1 MSGSGRLYTMRDDYF
16 KSYKMFKFIQ
26 LALLVIFAVC
36 FFLFIFLDEN
46 LRTNVFSNK
55 VLLTICVF
63 LWAFMLYSVVCI
75 IMDFRLLEGHIVH
88 DHVLKRAVYV
98 DSLTGIPNRFSVD
111 QIFEKYETEQDI
123 SKLGCSLIKISNL
136 DEINNKYGRTSGN
149 IALKE
154 FSSVVERISAY
165 YGFVGR
171 NNGNEFLVV
180 IENCTDDKLTRF
192 SEELQKEIEQ
202 YNRTS
207 GGYEIKIRVEKILNG
222 PDGFKNFR
230 QLVASLYEMAKV

>member
-1 MSGSGRLYTMRDDYF
+1 
-16 KSYKMFKFIQ
+16 MFKFIQ

-36 FFLFIFLDEN
+36 FFLFIFLDDN
-46 LRTNVFSNK
+46 LRTSVFSNK

-63 LWAFMLYSVVCI
+63 LWAFMLYSVACI

-98 DSLTGIPNRFSVD
+98 DTLTGIPNRFSCD
-111 QIFEKYETEQDI
+111 QIFEKYEGESDI
-123 SKLGCSLIKISNL
+123 SRLGCSLITISNL
-136 DEINNKYGRTSGN
+136 DEINHTHGRSSGN

-180 IENCTDDKLTRF
+180 IENCTAEKMDKF
-192 SEELQKEIEQ
+192 ASELQKEIDQ

-207 GGYEIKIRVEKILNG
+207 GGYEIKIKLARILNESAG
-222 PDGFKNFR
+222 LKDFR
-230 QLVASLYEMAKV
+230 ELVAKLYGIAKV

>member
-1 MSGSGRLYTMRDDYF
+1 MRDDYF

-26 LALLVIFAVC
+26 LALLVIFAIC

-63 LWAFMLYSVVCI
+63 LWAFMLYSVACI
-75 IMDFRLLEGHIVH
+75 TMDFRLLEGHIVH

-98 DSLTGIPNRFSVD
+98 DTLTGIPNRFSCD
-111 QIFEKYETEQDI
+111 QIFEKYEDAQDI
-123 SKLGCSLIKISNL
+123 SHLGCALIRIDNL
-136 DEINNKYGRTSGN
+136 DSINQKYGRSSGN
-149 IALKE
+149 VALKE

-180 IENCTDDKLTRF
+180 IENCSTDKMDRF
-192 SEELQKEIEQ
+192 ARELQKEIDQ

-207 GGYEIKIRVEKILNG
+207 GGYEIVIKTATVLNESLG
-222 PDGFKNFR
+222 LKDFR
-230 QLVASLYEMAKV
+230 ELVARLYGIAKV

>member
-1 MSGSGRLYTMRDDYF
+1 MRDDYF

-36 FFLFIFLDEN
+36 FFLFIFLDDN
-46 LRTNVFSNK
+46 LRTSVFSNK

-63 LWAFMLYSVVCI
+63 LWAFMLYSVACI

-98 DSLTGIPNRFSVD
+98 DTLTGIPNRFSCD
-111 QIFEKYETEQDI
+111 QIFEKYENTADI
-123 SKLGCSLIKISNL
+123 SALGCALIVIENL
-136 DEINNKYGRTSGN
+136 DEINKKYGRSGGN
-149 IALKE
+149 VALKD
-154 FSSVVERISAY
+154 FSTVVERVSAH

-180 IENCTDDKLTRF
+180 IENCGMAKMDKYTQ
-192 SEELQKEIEQ
+192 ELRKEIDL
-202 YNRTS
+202 YNKSS
-207 GGYEIKIRVEKILNG
+207 GGYEIKIKAAKILNETE
-222 PDGFKNFR
+222 GFKDFR
-230 QLVASLYEMAKV
+230 ELVARLYGIAKV

>member
-1 MSGSGRLYTMRDDYF
+1 MRDDYF

-36 FFLFIFLDEN
+36 FFLFIFLDDN
-46 LRTNVFSNK
+46 LRTSVFSNK

-98 DSLTGIPNRFSVD
+98 DSLTGIPNRFSCD
-111 QIFEKYETEQDI
+111 QIFEKYEAEQDI
-123 SKLGCSLIKISNL
+123 SKLGCALIRISNL
-136 DEINNKYGRTSGN
+136 DEINQDHGRSSGN
-149 IALKE
+149 VALKE
-154 FSSVVERISAY
+154 FSSIVERISAY

-180 IENCTDDKLTRF
+180 IENCNDDKMSKF
-192 SEELQKEIEQ
+192 AEGLQKEIDL
-202 YNRTS
+202 YNRSS
-207 GGYEIKIRVEKILNG
+207 GGYEIKIDFEKVLNEELG
-222 PDGFKNFR
+222 LDDFR
-230 QLVASLYEMAKV
+230 ELVARLYGIAKV

>member
-1 MSGSGRLYTMRDDYF
+1 MRDDYF

-36 FFLFIFLDEN
+36 FFLFIFLDDN
-46 LRTNVFSNK
+46 LRTSVFSNK

-63 LWAFMLYSVVCI
+63 LWAFMLYSVACI

-98 DSLTGIPNRFSVD
+98 DTLTGIPNRFSCD
-111 QIFEKYETEQDI
+111 QIFEKYENTADI
-123 SKLGCSLIKISNL
+123 SALGCALIVIENL
-136 DEINNKYGRTSGN
+136 DEINKTYGRSGGN
-149 IALKE
+149 VALKD
-154 FSSVVERISAY
+154 FSTVVERVSAH

-180 IENCTDDKLTRF
+180 IENCGMAKMDKYTQ
-192 SEELQKEIEQ
+192 ELRKEIDL
-202 YNRTS
+202 YNKSS
-207 GGYEIKIRVEKILNG
+207 GGYEIKIKAAKILNETE
-222 PDGFKNFR
+222 GFKDFR
-230 QLVASLYEMAKV
+230 ELVARLYGIAKV

>member
-1 MSGSGRLYTMRDDYF
+1 MRDDYF

-46 LRTNVFSNK
+46 LRTGVFSNK
-55 VLLTICVF
+55 VLMTICVF
-63 LWAFMLYSVVCI
+63 LWAFMLYSVACI

-98 DSLTGIPNRFSVD
+98 DTLTGIPNRFSCD
-111 QIFEKYETEQDI
+111 QIFEKYEGEQDI
-123 SKLGCSLIKISNL
+123 SKLGCALVKIQNL
-136 DEINNKYGRTSGN
+136 DEINQSHGRSSGN
-149 IALKE
+149 VALKE
-154 FSSVVERISAY
+154 FSSMIERISAY

-180 IENCTDDKLTRF
+180 IENCNEDRMTKF
-192 SEELQKEIEQ
+192 SEGLQKEIAQ
-202 YNRTS
+202 YNKTS
-207 GGYEIKIRVEKILNG
+207 GGYEIRISFAKVLNESLG
-222 PDGFKNFR
+222 MSDFR
-230 QLVASLYEMAKV
+230 ELVAKLYGIAKV

>member
-1 MSGSGRLYTMRDDYF
+1 MRDDYF
-16 KSYKMFKFIQ
+16 RSYKMFKFIQ

-36 FFLFIFLDEN
+36 FFLFIFLDDN

-63 LWAFMLYSVVCI
+63 LWAFMLYSVACI

-98 DSLTGIPNRFSVD
+98 DTLTGIPNRFSCD
-111 QIFEKYETEQDI
+111 QIFEKYENTADI
-123 SKLGCSLIKISNL
+123 STLGCALIVIDNL
-136 DEINNKYGRTSGN
+136 DEINRTHGRSGGN
-149 IALKE
+149 VALKD
-154 FSSVVERISAY
+154 FSSVVERISAH

-180 IENCTDDKLTRF
+180 IENCSGEKMSKF
-192 SEELQKEIEQ
+192 SSELKKEIDL
-202 YNRTS
+202 YNRSS
-207 GGYEIKIRVEKILNG
+207 GSYEISIKIAELLNETE
-222 PDGFKNFR
+222 GFKDFR
-230 QLVASLYEMAKV
+230 EMVARLYGIAKV

>member
-1 MSGSGRLYTMRDDYF
+1 MRDDYF

-46 LRTNVFSNK
+46 LRTSVFSNK

-63 LWAFMLYSVVCI
+63 LWAFMLYSVACI

-98 DSLTGIPNRFSVD
+98 DTLTGIPNRFSCD
-111 QIFEKYETEQDI
+111 QIFEKYDEDADI
-123 SKLGCSLIKISNL
+123 SKMGCALIRIDNL
-136 DEINNKYGRTSGN
+136 DEINQKHGRSSGN
-149 IALKE
+149 VALKD

-180 IENCTDDKLTRF
+180 IEDCDARKMDRF
-192 SEELQKEIEQ
+192 ESELQKEISQ
-202 YNRTS
+202 YNKTS
-207 GGYEIKIRVEKILNG
+207 GGYEINVKASKVLNEDLG
-222 PDGFKNFR
+222 VDDFR
-230 QLVASLYEMAKV
+230 ELVARLYGIAKV

>member
-1 MSGSGRLYTMRDDYF
+1 MRDDYF

-36 FFLFIFLDEN
+36 FFLFIFLDDN
-46 LRTNVFSNK
+46 LRTSVFSNN

-63 LWAFMLYSVVCI
+63 LWAFMIYSVVCI

-98 DSLTGIPNRFSVD
+98 DSLTGIPNRFSCD
-111 QIFEKYETEQDI
+111 QMFEKYENDQDI
-123 SKLGCSLIKISNL
+123 SKLGCALIRIANL
-136 DEINNKYGRTSGN
+136 DEINQAHGRSSGN
-149 IALKE
+149 VALKE
-154 FSSVVERISAY
+154 FSSMVERISAY

-180 IENCTDDKLTRF
+180 IENCDREKMDRF
-192 SEELQKEIEQ
+192 AEGLQKEIDL
-202 YNRTS
+202 YNRSS
-207 GGYEIKIRVEKILNG
+207 GQYEIRIDFQTVLNEKL
-222 PDGFKNFR
+222 GFGDFR
-230 QLVASLYEMAKV
+230 ELVAGLYGNARV

>member
-1 MSGSGRLYTMRDDYF
+1 MRDDYF
-16 KSYKMFKFIQ
+16 RSYKMFKFIQ

-36 FFLFIFLDEN
+36 FFLFIFLDDN

-63 LWAFMLYSVVCI
+63 LWAFMLYSVACI

-98 DSLTGIPNRFSVD
+98 DTLTGIPNRFSCD
-111 QIFEKYETEQDI
+111 QIFEKYENTADI
-123 SKLGCSLIKISNL
+123 STLGCALIVIDNL
-136 DEINNKYGRTSGN
+136 DEINRTHGRSVGN
-149 IALKE
+149 VALKD
-154 FSSVVERISAY
+154 FSSVVERISAH

-180 IENCTDDKLTRF
+180 IENCSGEKMSKF
-192 SEELQKEIEQ
+192 SRELKKEIDL
-202 YNRTS
+202 YNRSS
-207 GGYEIKIRVEKILNG
+207 GSYEISIKIAELLNETE
-222 PDGFKNFR
+222 GFKDFR
-230 QLVASLYEMAKV
+230 EMVARLYGIAKV

>member
-1 MSGSGRLYTMRDDYF
+1 MRDDYF

-36 FFLFIFLDEN
+36 FFLFIFLDDN
-46 LRTNVFSNK
+46 LRTSVFSNN

-98 DSLTGIPNRFSVD
+98 DTLTGIPNRFSCD
-111 QIFEKYETEQDI
+111 QIFEKYEGEQDI
-123 SKLGCSLIKISNL
+123 SKLGCALIRISNL
-136 DEINNKYGRTSGN
+136 DEINQDHGRSSGN
-149 IALKE
+149 VALKE
-154 FSSVVERISAY
+154 FSSIVERISAY

-180 IENCTDDKLTRF
+180 IENCNEDKMSRF
-192 SEELQKEIEQ
+192 ADSLQKELDL
-202 YNRTS
+202 YNRSS
-207 GGYEIKIRVEKILNG
+207 GGYEIKIDFARVLNEEQG
-222 PDGFKNFR
+222 LGDFR
-230 QLVASLYEMAKV
+230 ELVARLYGIARV

>member
-1 MSGSGRLYTMRDDYF
+1 MRDDYF

-36 FFLFIFLDEN
+36 FFLFIFLDDN
-46 LRTNVFSNK
+46 LRTSVFSNK

-63 LWAFMLYSVVCI
+63 LWAFMLYSVACI

-98 DSLTGIPNRFSVD
+98 DSLTGIPNRFSCD
-111 QIFEKYETEQDI
+111 QIFEKYEDNADV
-123 SKLGCSLIKISNL
+123 SKLGCALICIDNL
-136 DEINNKYGRTSGN
+136 DEINRDHGRSSGN
-149 IALKE
+149 VALKE

-165 YGFVGR
+165 YGCVGR

-180 IENCTDDKLTRF
+180 IENCNESKMDKF
-192 SEELQKEIEQ
+192 DKELHKEIES
-202 YNRTS
+202 YNKTS
-207 GGYEIKIRVEKILNG
+207 GGYEISIKVAKILNEEQG
-222 PDGFKNFR
+222 ITDFR
-230 QLVASLYEMAKV
+230 QLVARLYGIAKV

>member
-1 MSGSGRLYTMRDDYF
+1 MRDDYF

-36 FFLFIFLDEN
+36 FFLFIFLDDN
-46 LRTNVFSNK
+46 LRTSVFSNK

-63 LWAFMLYSVVCI
+63 LWAFMLYSVACI

-98 DSLTGIPNRFSVD
+98 DTLTGIPNRFSCD
-111 QIFEKYETEQDI
+111 QIFEKYEGEQN
-123 SKLGCSLIKISNL
+123 ISNL
-136 DEINNKYGRTSGN
+136 GCALIRIANLDDINQSHGRSSGN
-149 IALKE
+149 VALKE
-154 FSSVVERISAY
+154 FSSMVERKSAY

-180 IENCTDDKLTRF
+180 IENCDKDKMSRF
-192 SEELQKEIEQ
+192 AEELQKEIDL
-202 YNRTS
+202 YNGSS
-207 GGYEIKIRVEKILNG
+207 GGYEIRI
-222 PDGFKNFR
+222 DFKNVLNEELGLDDFR
-230 QLVASLYEMAKV
+230 ELVARLYGIAKV

>member
-1 MSGSGRLYTMRDDYF
+1 MRDDYF

-36 FFLFIFLDEN
+36 FFLFIFLDDN
-46 LRTNVFSNK
+46 LRTSVFSNK

-98 DSLTGIPNRFSVD
+98 DSLTGIPNRFSCD
-111 QIFEKYETEQDI
+111 QIFEKYEGEQDI
-123 SKLGCSLIKISNL
+123 SKLGCALIRISNL
-136 DEINNKYGRTSGN
+136 DEINQDHGRSSGN
-149 IALKE
+149 VALKE
-154 FSSVVERISAY
+154 FSSMVERISAY

-171 NNGNEFLVV
+171 NNGNGFLVV
-180 IENCTDDKLTRF
+180 IENCDEDKMSKF
-192 SEELQKEIEQ
+192 AEGLQKEIDL
-202 YNRTS
+202 YNRSS
-207 GGYEIKIRVEKILNG
+207 GGNEIKIDFEKVLNEEFG
-222 PDGFKNFR
+222 LGDFR
-230 QLVASLYEMAKV
+230 ELVARLYGIAKV